1 MANEITLS
9 VNMGVSKG
17 ALRYTFAPP
26 TALIT
31 LTGNA
36 AAGGVQN
43 VSTTTTELELINITT
58 RGIANFVNLTVGTQV
73 EIGAYD
79 GTDFLPFGL
88 LKAGEPAVIRLSAQ
102 AGTTKSPVAKVIVPT
117 NATANIQWQVF
128 SE

>member
-9 VNMGVSKG
+9 VNMSVSKG
-17 ALRYTFAPP
+17 SLRYTFSPP
-26 TALIT
+26 TAIIN

-43 VSTTTTELELINITT
+43 VSTATTELELINITT
-58 RGIANFVNLTVGTQV
+58 RGLANFVNLTVGTEV
-73 EIGAYD
+73 EIGAHD

-88 LKAGEPAVIRLSAQ
+88 LKAGEPAVIRLSSQ
-102 AGTTKSPVAKVIVPT
+102 TGTTRSPVAKMVGT
-117 NATANIQWQVF
+117 AGTANIQWQVF

>member
-9 VNMGVSKG
+9 VNMSVSKG
-17 ALRYTFAPP
+17 SLRYTFSPP
-26 TALIT
+26 TAIVN

-58 RGIANFVNLTVGTQV
+58 RGLANFVNLSTGTQI
-73 EIGAYD
+73 EIGAHD
-79 GTDFLPFGL
+79 GSNFLPFGL
-88 LKAGEPAVIRLSAQ
+88 LRAGEPAVIRLSAQ
-102 AGTTKSPVAKVIVPT
+102 AGTTKSPVARIVGT
-117 NATANIQWQVF
+117 AGTANLQWQVF